1 MASTQQ
7 RKLNGSPLQEVQIR
21 AVRAFLGVAGA
32 IIFMVFVR
40 SVLQGSYPTLFGLI
54 TGWSTVLVAY
64 VARRKIGANRMIICV
79 IFVLTISQIFL
90 FSKLGLISGGP
101 YALMFTA
108 AFIALVEDKRFR
120 GPLLILSILPF
131 FCFTLLVKVK
141 FS

>member
-1 MASTQQ
+1 MANTQQ
-7 RKLNGSPLQEVQIR
+7 KKLNGSPLQDVQIR
-21 AVRAFLGVAGA
+21 SVRAFLVVAGV
-32 IIFMVFVR
+32 IIFMVIVR
-40 SVLQGSYPTLFGLI
+40 SALQGSYPTLFGLI
-54 TGWSTVLVAY
+54 IGWSIVFVAY
-64 VARRKIGANRMIICV
+64 VARQKLGANHMIICV